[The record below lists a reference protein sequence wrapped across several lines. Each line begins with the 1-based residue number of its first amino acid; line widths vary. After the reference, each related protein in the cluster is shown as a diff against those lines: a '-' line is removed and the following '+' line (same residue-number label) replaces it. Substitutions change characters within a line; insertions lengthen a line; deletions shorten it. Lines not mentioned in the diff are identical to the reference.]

1 MTMTY
6 DFLRNGDN
14 KLNEGASGDLLRH
27 VESALGIPVPRVWKE
42 FLAFSNGAVLSDEI
56 RLFPARWDPA
66 KYDSEDEDDDP
77 EEDLISTNLDPD
89 ELPDLDEKVLI
100 IGRYCDSDLFCYLR
114 SDAGKDDPPIYFFNH
129 EEVELEKDSDN
140 ALEFLHK
147 YNVCLRPE
155 NIRKEKRALFLKQ
168 ALAVIEVLLIVAGI
182 LALVT
187 GLAWLFVFEKH

>member
-1 MTMTY
+1 MTY

-14 KLNEGASGDLLRH
+14 KLKEGASGDLLRH

-56 RLFPARWDPA
+56 RLFPARREPA
-66 KYDSEDEDDDP
+66 NYDSEDEDDDP
-77 EEDLISTNLDPD
+77 EEDLISANLDPD

-129 EEVELEKDSDN
+129 EECKLEKDSDN
-140 ALEFLHK
+140 ALDFLRK
-147 YNVCLRPE
+147 YNVRFRPE
-155 NIRKEKRALFLKQ
+155 NIRKEKRALFLRQ
-168 ALAVIEVLLIVAGI
+168 AFAVIEVLLIVAGI
-182 LALVT
+182 LALVS
-187 GLAWLFVFEKH
+187 GLAWLLVFKEH

>member
-1 MTMTY
+1 MTY
-6 DFLRNGDN
+6 DFLKNNDN
-14 KLNEGASGDLLRH
+14 KLCKGASEDLLKY
-27 VESALGIPVPRVWKE
+27 VESTLGIPIPRAWKD
-42 FLAFSNGAVLSDEI
+42 FLTFSNGAVLSDEV
-56 RLFPARWDPA
+56 RLFPARRDPVP
-66 KYDSEDEDDDP
+66 YDPEDEDP

-129 EEVELEKDSDN
+129 EECELEKDSDN
-140 ALEFLHK
+140 ALEFLRK
-147 YNVCLRPE
+147 YNVRFRPE

-187 GLAWLFVFEKH
+187 GLAWLFVFEKP

>member
-1 MTMTY
+1 MTY

-56 RLFPARWDPA
+56 RLFPARREPA
-66 KYDSEDEDDDP
+66 KYDPEDDEP
-77 EEDLISTNLDPD
+77 EEDLISANLDPD
-89 ELPDLDEKVLI
+89 ELQGLDEKVLI

-114 SDAGKDDPPIYFFNH
+114 ADAGKDDPPIYFFNRG
-129 EEVELEKDSDN
+129 ECELEKDSDN
-140 ALEFLHK
+140 TLGFLRK
-147 YNVCLRPE
+147 YNVRFRPE
-155 NIRKEKRALFLKQ
+155 NLRKEKRALFLRQ

-182 LALVT
+182 LAVVV
-187 GLAWLFVFEKH
+187 GLAWLLVFKGH

>member
-1 MTMTY
+1 MIY

-14 KLNEGASGDLLRH
+14 KLKEGASGDLLRH

-56 RLFPARWDPA
+56 RLFPARREPA
-66 KYDSEDEDDDP
+66 NYDSEDEDDDP

-129 EEVELEKDSDN
+129 EECELEKDSDN
-140 ALEFLHK
+140 ALDFLRK
-147 YNVCLRPE
+147 YNVRFRPE
-155 NIRKEKRALFLKQ
+155 SIRKEKRALFLKQ

-182 LALVT
+182 LAVVV
-187 GLAWLFVFEKH
+187 GLAWLLAFEKY